1 MMGVVEKVP
10 DEELDQTNLVA
21 HPRQC
26 ESCGAPAGPAHEA
39 CSFCGLPPLR
49 FDRIVLTKLFASLD
63 KEHKRALMAD
73 ASAEL
78 PKDKPDRKVGWHH
91 NLSALLLELT
101 D

>member
-1 MMGVVEKVP
+1 MGVVEKVP
-10 DEELDQTNLVA
+10 DGEANQTDLVA

-26 ESCGAPAGPAHEA
+26 ESCGAPAGPAHES

-63 KEHKRALMAD
+63 KEHRRALMAD
-73 ASAEL
+73 AISEIPKETPNSA
-78 PKDKPDRKVGWHH
+78 VGWHH
-91 NLSALLLELT
+91 NLSALLRELT